1 MGVVVMLHVGS
12 HSGPSGRIVEDRVQ
26 RAKEG
31 QESLREHTSKVKR
44 SEGDSLKNRL
54 LIQKYR

>member
-31 QESLREHTSKVKR
+31 QKS
-44 SEGDSLKNRL
+44 SERTNIEGEEERRRQPEDFA
-54 LIQKYR
+54 